1 MRRACAILLACLLLS
16 GHAAGLQLLA
26 WASMFAA
33 RVGTAPSISAA
44 LVSTVDGSDPCALC
58 HAAADLAVDQDPA
71 TKPDPAGKLGKKPD
85 GGQVRVVELPA
96 NLVVRAGHSWP
107 QAMAEPLSHIPD
119 IEPPP
124 PRS

>member
-1 MRRACAILLACLLLS
+1 MRRACAIILACLLLS

-33 RVGTAPSISAA
+33 RVGTAPSVSAA

-58 HAAADLAVDQDPA
+58 HAAADLATDQDPA
-71 TKPDPAGKLGKKPD
+71 TKPDAAGKLGKKPD
-85 GGQVRVVELPA
+85 GGQIGGVYVPVSVVVFAA
-96 NLVVRAGHSWP
+96 NPRP
-107 QAMAEPLSHIPD
+107 QAAVKPVSHIPD